1 MIDAPPTIAS
11 GRGEFPYERGKH
23 LIVASVM
30 HTFGDESG
38 IERNATYCIIA
49 GYIAAPKQ
57 WAKFRR
63 QWRRILRK
71 YHVPEFHAW
80 DFYQPERR
88 KRTEHYHGWS
98 EEKECEFLAALL
110 RTINEC
116 DIRPIGVAIHVPS
129 FNAFDHDE
137 RRYLSGGLLATHAFG
152 HPDGST
158 VVLKEDFK
166 SSGAPS
172 RPYMAIFQRFVGEAL
187 LKAPSKTTVHFTFD
201 IQNLLAPRAIETFHE
216 QFKSGHLPPHLEA
229 KAGTIRYAKSIEEE
243 PLQAADLCAYFWN
256 RELNK
261 SVRGRLL
268 RQTAE
273 AFAVKSHC
281 MTVFNREHLQKILD
295 STLDDAVAQIKRVQ
309 ERLGHGQ
316 QE

>member
-1 MIDAPPTIAS
+1 MMNAPPTIAS
-11 GRGEFPYERGKH
+11 SRGKFPYERGRH

-38 IERNATYCIIA
+38 IEGSATYCIIA
-49 GYIAAPKQ
+49 GYIAAPKE
-57 WAKFRR
+57 WEKFRR

-71 YHVPEFHAW
+71 YHVPEFHAK

-88 KRTEHYHGWS
+88 KRIKHYDGWPK
-98 EEKECEFLAALL
+98 EKESEFLVALL

-116 DIRPIGVAIHVPS
+116 DIHPIGAAIHVPS

-158 VVLKEDFK
+158 VVLKGDFK

-172 RPYMAIFQRFVGEAL
+172 RPYMAIFQRFIGEAL
-187 LKAPSKTTVHFTFD
+187 LKAPPKTIVHFTFD
-201 IQNLLAPRAIETFHE
+201 IQNALQVRAIETFHE
-216 QFKSGHLPPHLEA
+216 QFKSRHLPPDLEA
-229 KAGTIRYAKSIEEE
+229 KAGSIRYANSVEEE

-256 RELNK
+256 RELNQ

-273 AFAVKSHC
+273 AFAVKSHY
-281 MTVFNREHLQKILD
+281 MTVFDREHLQGMLD

-309 ERLGHGQ
+309 ERLGR
-316 QE
+316 